1 MSLNTILQ
9 GIVIKTDPSLTVS
22 PSVGSAEPNLANNFE
37 YELSLVTVSILDKD
51 YQVSCKPDEVSALQ
65 QSARYLDKKMREIK
79 SGSSILGLDRI
90 AVMAALNI
98 ANDYLSEN
106 QKTESLVASQA
117 REIAFL
123 TGKLDQALVRLKSVN
138 R

>member
-1 MSLNTILQ
+1 MSNVQT
-9 GIVIKTDPSLTVS
+9 
-22 PSVGSAEPNLANNFE
+22 
-37 YELSLVTVSILDKD
+37 VTVSILDKE

>member
-1 MSLNTILQ
+1 MSNVQT
-9 GIVIKTDPSLTVS
+9 
-22 PSVGSAEPNLANNFE
+22 
-37 YELSLVTVSILDKD
+37 VTVSILDKD
-51 YQVSCKPDEVSALQ
+51 YHVSCKPDEVSALQ

-117 REIAFL
+117 REMAFL
-123 TGKLDQALVRLKSVN
+123 TGKLDQALVRLKYVN

>member
-1 MSLNTILQ
+1 MSNVQT
-9 GIVIKTDPSLTVS
+9 
-22 PSVGSAEPNLANNFE
+22 
-37 YELSLVTVSILDKD
+37 VTVSILDKD

-65 QSARYLDKKMREIK
+65 HSARYLDKKMREIK

>member
-1 MSLNTILQ
+1 MSNVQT
-9 GIVIKTDPSLTVS
+9 
-22 PSVGSAEPNLANNFE
+22 
-37 YELSLVTVSILDKD
+37 VTVSILDKD

-117 REIAFL
+117 REMAFL
-123 TGKLDQALVRLKSVN
+123 TCKLDQALVRLKSVN